1 MHFHIPPRRPGA
13 YADIIAVDG
22 DPSRSIKAVENMQ
35 LVMKEGE
42 LCKSQIKELANG
54 ARSERRFLVPAQRW
68 DFSYNLCLTSAAP
81 WA

>member
-1 MHFHIPPRRPGA
+1 MHFHIPQRRPGA

-42 LCKSQIKELANG
+42 RFKSQIKELANG